1 MSRPTVFSQRS
12 TLRDLFPFYSA
23 DMVLFGTALVVIA
36 YALMLWLDPPRATLV
51 AVGGYVGMAMVNWT
65 GRPSYMNINLQQQA
79 VLTEVLKNI
88 EYRYVPS
95 KDHWVPPLPRWLR
108 WKFNYVKFEPAGT
121 TVRVVGP
128 AYQLAYLADQLS

>member
-1 MSRPTVFSQRS
+1 MSRPTVVSQRS

-23 DMVLFGTALVVIA
+23 DMVLFGAALVVIA

-51 AVGGYVGMAMVNWT
+51 AVGGYVGMAAVNWM
-65 GRPSYMNINLQQQA
+65 GRPSYMLINSHQQA
-79 VLTEVLKNI
+79 VLTGALENM

-108 WKFNYVKFEPAGT
+108 WKFNYVKFQPDGP

-128 AYQLAYLADQLS
+128 AYQLSYLADQLS